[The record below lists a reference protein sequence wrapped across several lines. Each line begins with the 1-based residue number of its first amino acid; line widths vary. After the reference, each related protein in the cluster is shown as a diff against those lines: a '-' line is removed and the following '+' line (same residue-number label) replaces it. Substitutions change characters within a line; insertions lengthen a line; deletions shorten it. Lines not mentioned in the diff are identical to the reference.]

1 MRVTSLDSTPDA
13 RTARISPTKAF
24 NRRWEAFILGVSS
37 DALRHPSAEPSSPRL
52 SSGARLARPTINGT
66 PRPPTTYIY
75 VPEVGRASPCEAYRF
90 RYGALTPLWSNRHQ
104 GRSLGAADWSTWE
117 RGYATCLPIFCCS
130 HWVWGPWPS
139 CCSCWRHRLARGRW
153 HRRRP

>member
-1 MRVTSLDSTPDA
+1 
-13 RTARISPTKAF
+13 
-24 NRRWEAFILGVSS
+24 
-37 DALRHPSAEPSSPRL
+37 
-52 SSGARLARPTINGT
+52 
-66 PRPPTTYIY
+66 

-130 HWVWGPWPS
+130 HWVWGLWWSP
-139 CCSCWRHRLARGRW
+139 CSWWRRRLAPGQW